1 ERTQIN
7 YCDGIAI
14 VDRATG
20 ERRKTHLFCGVLPF
34 SSFAFA
40 EFVERQKLASFI
52 ESHERM
58 WAAGPT
64 RGGGRRSR
72 TGPRPEH
79 WANLQSGRRVRWRRG
94 AAGARAWWR
103 AASGWRATFPEQ
115 RRRRNGA
122 CRWRWPRRHGRWF
135 WAGGPRGMLGSGPDS
150 LGPTGERE
158 LPTSC
163 QVPLARLAPDGRPQ
177 LAAVL
182 VRRLAG

>member
-1 ERTQIN
+1 MKQLHAEYAPEVSYTRFRRRLRVKASSSPAIAIRLEHKPGERTQIN

-40 EFVERQKLASFI
+40 EFVESQKLASFI

-122 CRWRWPRRHGRWF
+122 CRWRWR
-135 WAGGPRGMLGSGPDS
+135 
-150 LGPTGERE
+150 
-158 LPTSC
+158 
-163 QVPLARLAPDGRPQ
+163 
-177 LAAVL
+177 
-182 VRRLAG
+182 